1 MIGKQFQSLKT
12 QEVVKIDQMF
22 ENIAILDNG
31 DRVSVQRLLDK
42 NYFEEFI
49 DPKSFLSQ
57 SAVDIIANKI
67 KSIPDEVLNKLPD
80 ERGSEVRIS
89 GLDGF
94 GNVPNE
100 SAVVLSDPEEEKRLL
115 LQKYANTSSRPSP
128 PAPNRTLQDF
138 LDDEPFDAPRLQ
150 TPRQIS
156 VQESVPEPPKES
168 PQMLMFK
175 GVKRTHPIIFN
186 VKLDTHIPRLDFIDM
201 MEDSYEYSIIDWLSE
216 EITEQ
221 IFQDRERIKSEI
233 KDQINNALRFKSKG
247 DLPPVSSTTPAKK
260 TRRVSTPKN
269 VKPMK
274 NDR

>member
-57 SAVDIIANKI
+57 SAVDIIASKI
-67 KSIPDEVLNKLPD
+67 KSIPDEVLNRLPD
-80 ERGSEVRIS
+80 EKETEVRVS
-89 GLDGF
+89 GMDGF
-94 GNVPNE
+94 GNVSNE
-100 SAVVLSDPEEEKRLL
+100 SAVILSDPEEEKRLL
-115 LQKYANTSSRPSP
+115 LQKYSSQQPRQQPLPS
-128 PAPNRTLQDF
+128 NRTLQDF
-138 LDDEPFDAPRLQ
+138 LDEPQDTIVPPR
-150 TPRQIS
+150 TPQPIQS
-156 VQESVPEPPKES
+156 EPPRES

-175 GVKRTHPIIFN
+175 GVKRTHPIVFN

-216 EITEQ
+216 EITTQ
-221 IFQDRERIKSEI
+221 IFQDREKIKSDI
-233 KDQINNALRFKSKG
+233 KEQINDALKSRTTSNEPSPTAK
-247 DLPPVSSTTPAKK
+247 TTPIKPTKRAQI
-260 TRRVSTPKN
+260 PKES
-269 VKPMK
+269 
-274 NDR
+274 

>member
-49 DPKSFLSQ
+49 DPKAFLSQ
-57 SAVDIIANKI
+57 SAVDIIASKI

-80 ERGSEVRIS
+80 ERESEVRIS
-89 GLDGF
+89 GVDGF
-94 GNVPNE
+94 GNVSSE
-100 SAVVLSDPEEEKRLL
+100 SAVILSDPEEEKRLL
-115 LQKYANTSSRPSP
+115 LQKYANIPSRPMSP
-128 PAPNRTLQDF
+128 PTPNRSLQDL
-138 LDDEPFDAPRLQ
+138 LDDEPFEAPRIK
-150 TPRQIS
+150 TPRQIP
-156 VQESVPEPPKES
+156 VQENVPEPPKES

-216 EITEQ
+216 EITGQ

-233 KDQINNALRFKSKG
+233 KDQINNALRSKSNVE
-247 DLPPVSSTTPAKK
+247 LSAVSFTTPAKK
-260 TRRVSTPKN
+260 TRRSSTPTKR
-269 VKPMK
+269 KIDEK
-274 NDR
+274 

>member
-31 DRVSVQRLLDK
+31 ERVSVQRLLDK

-49 DPKSFLSQ
+49 DPKAFLSQ

-67 KSIPDEVLNKLPD
+67 KSIPDEVLSRLPD
-80 ERGSEVRIS
+80 AKESEVRIS
-89 GLDGF
+89 GLEGF
-94 GNVPNE
+94 GNVSSE
-100 SAVVLSDPEEEKRLL
+100 SAVILSDPEEEKRLL
-115 LQKYANTSSRPSP
+115 LQKYANVPPRPTP
-128 PAPNRTLQDF
+128 PPIPNRSLQDL
-138 LDDEPFDAPRLQ
+138 LDDEPFEASRFQ
-150 TPRQIS
+150 TPRHIPK
-156 VQESVPEPPKES
+156 QESAPEPPKES

-201 MEDSYEYSIIDWLSE
+201 MEESYEYSIIDWLSE

-233 KDQINNALRFKSKG
+233 KDQISNALRSRSKVE
-247 DLPPVSSTTPAKK
+247 LPPVSSTTPVKK
-260 TRRVSTPKN
+260 TRRVSIPTKC
-269 VKPMK
+269 KIDEK
-274 NDR
+274 